1 MECIWNLV
9 LEVIKLVEMP
19 KNIQIQEVQKA
30 LTRCA
35 RDVHLLEAPA
45 LEDAD
50 GQLPGGGDISVN

>member
-1 MECIWNLV
+1 M
-9 LEVIKLVEMP
+9 KFSSGGHQEMP

-50 GQLPGGGDISVN
+50 GELPGGWDISVN

>member
-1 MECIWNLV
+1 MV
-9 LEVIKLVEMP
+9 SKLTLGLKHPVEIP
-19 KNIQIQEVQKA
+19 KNIQVQEVQKA